1 MPIVHMFIENQNY
14 TKNNGVYRTLA
25 STVKLHQLN
34 QLNEAHFQWFN
45 FNTSNIPVI
54 DFMSE

>member
-1 MPIVHMFIENQNY
+1 MFIENQNY

-54 DFMSE
+54 DFMFE